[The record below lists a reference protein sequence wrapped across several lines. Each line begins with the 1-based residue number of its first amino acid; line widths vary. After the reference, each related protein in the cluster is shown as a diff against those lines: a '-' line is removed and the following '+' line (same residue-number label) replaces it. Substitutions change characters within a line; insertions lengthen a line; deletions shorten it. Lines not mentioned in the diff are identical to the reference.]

1 MTTHSAH
8 QTSSIKQNGICTS
21 NTFSFTNHLSYKKHQ
36 FLFVCK
42 QQSHCGDWPGH
53 SQLAAHHLPLTLIM
67 MMFIR
72 AVHLPICMHHTNNW
86 MLAFIHFKT
95 TDKKSKAIWKAEN
108 RDSDTDAYTHTHSL
122 NGVHGTI
129 IIIIIFCCYCYFA
142 VKLKLKHSQAVRQA
156 VHPHHKQT

>member
-8 QTSSIKQNGICTS
+8 QTSSIKQNGICTIS
-21 NTFSFTNHLSYKKHQ
+21 TFSFTNHLSYKKHQ

-86 MLAFIHFKT
+86 MLAFIHFKIK
-95 TDKKSKAIWKAEN
+95 DKKSKAIWSEQ
-108 RDSDTDAYTHTHSL
+108 RFRHRCLHTHSL

-129 IIIIIFCCYCYFA
+129 IIIIILCCYCCVA
-142 VKLKLKHSQAVRQA
+142 VKLKLKHSQALRQA